1 MKAPI
6 GVIDS
11 GVGGLTVAKE
21 IMRHLPNE
29 EIIYIGDTARC
40 PYGPRSSEEV
50 RKFTW
55 QLATTLAKMNIKML
69 VIACN
74 TATAVALNSLN
85 KKMPFPV
92 IGVVFPGARA
102 AIKATKKNEIVVL
115 GTSGTIN
122 SGAYE
127 KAIAA
132 LNTSS
137 KVIPLACPTFV
148 PLVES
153 NEYEGEFAR
162 NMVMET
168 LLPLK
173 NEQFDT
179 VILGCT
185 HYPLLQKYIE
195 EAVGENVKVLSSAE
209 ETAQDVIEYLNYHEM
224 HHPIK
229 AKKTPIFYTTGSVPI
244 FKTIVGKWL
253 ELPNADV
260 RTISFK

>member
-21 IMRHLPNE
+21 IMRLLPNE

-40 PYGPRSSEEV
+40 PYGPRSSGEV

-55 QLATTLAKMNIKML
+55 QLATALSKMNIKML

-74 TATAVALNSLN
+74 TATAVALDSLS

-92 IGVVFPGARA
+92 IGVIFPGARA
-102 AIKATKKNEIVVL
+102 AMKATKKNEIVVL
-115 GTSGTIN
+115 GTSGTIK

-127 KAIAA
+127 EAITA

-162 NMVMET
+162 NMVFNT
-168 LLPLK
+168 LLPLQ

-195 EAVGENVKVLSSAE
+195 EAVGPQVKVLSSAE
-209 ETAQDVIEYLNYHEM
+209 ETAQEVLEYLDYHQM
-224 HHPIK
+224 HNPLSDYK
-229 AKKTPIFYTTGSVPI
+229 QPIFYTTGSIPI
-244 FKTIVGKWL
+244 FKTIVEKWL
-253 ELPNADV
+253 VLQNADV
-260 RTISFK
+260 RTISFT

>member
-21 IMRHLPNE
+21 ILRLLPNE

-40 PYGPRSSEEV
+40 PYGPRSQEEV

-55 QLATTLAKMNIKML
+55 QLATALSKMNIKML

-74 TATAVALNSLN
+74 TATAVALNSLG

-92 IGVVFPGARA
+92 IGVIFPGARA
-102 AIKATKKNEIVVL
+102 AIKATQKNGIVVL
-115 GTSGTIN
+115 GTSGTIK

-127 KAIAA
+127 NAIAA
-132 LNTSS
+132 LNSSS

-162 NMVMET
+162 NMVYDT

-173 NEQFDT
+173 GEQFDT

-195 EAVGENVKVLSSAE
+195 EAVGNNVKVLSSGE
-209 ETAQDVIEYLNYHEM
+209 ETAQDVLEYLDYHRM
-224 HHPIK
+224 HHPISGR
-229 AKKTPIFYTTGSVPI
+229 KKPIFYTTGSVPI
-244 FKTIVGKWL
+244 FKTIVEKWL
-253 ELPNADV
+253 ELPSADV
-260 RTISFK
+260 RTISFT